1 MSVADYAIA
10 TKDLSKVCGR
20 HVRAVDRL
28 NLSVRRG
35 EVYRFLGPSGAGK
48 TTTFGCSSVGPLRL
62 PGRAGPSAGRS
73 REPAPCVRDCGRTPF
88 YPYRSGLENLRVMGR

>member
-10 TKDLSKVCGR
+10 TKDLSKVCRR

-73 REPAPCVRDCGRTPF
+73 RERIRVCAIVEEPPSTRTGPAWKTCG
-88 YPYRSGLENLRVMGR
+88 